1 MPAYEIEHVVPLSSQ
16 QKDEIAQ
23 SITATHT
30 SLFTTPSLF
39 VNVRFTDASKQDV
52 YVGGKKVALSTPRQR
67 VAKEAYLVQKRTNRI
82 LAHVRAGGGR
92 SNTQF
97 NELCSTLELMWATHA
112 QQSESGGPDDWDL
125 RIFVLGSIVA
135 GSEGGLPL
143 PKVRHDL
150 HIATKV

>member
-1 MPAYEIEHVVPLSSQ
+1 MPAYEVEHVVPLDSQ

-23 SITATHT
+23 SITAAHT

-39 VNVRFTDASKQDV
+39 VNVRFTDTSNQDV
-52 YVGGKKVALSTPRQR
+52 YVGGKKVALSIPSQHAT
-67 VAKEAYLVQKRTNRI
+67 KEAYLIQKRTNRI
-82 LAHVRAGGGR
+82 LAHVRPGGGR

-97 NELCSTLELMWATHA
+97 NELCSKLEQMWATYA
-112 QQSESGGPDDWDL
+112 RQSESGGPDDWDL

-143 PKVRHDL
+143 PKVRLDL
-150 HIATKV
+150 HIPTKV